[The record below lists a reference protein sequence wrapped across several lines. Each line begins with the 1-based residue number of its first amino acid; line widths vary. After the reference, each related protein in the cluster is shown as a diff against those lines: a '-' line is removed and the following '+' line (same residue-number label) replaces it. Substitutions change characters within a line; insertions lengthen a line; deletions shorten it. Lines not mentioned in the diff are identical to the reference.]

1 MSVVKHPLKPV
12 YDAHSRVLILGTM
25 PSPKSREEGFYYAHP
40 QNRFWRILAAL
51 FQEPLPVSNTEKRA
65 FVLAHH
71 IALWDVLA
79 SCEIQ
84 GAADHSIR
92 RPVAND
98 LRPVLEAAPVRAI
111 FTTGRKAS
119 ELYRRLC
126 LPQTGR
132 ASVYL
137 PSPSA
142 ANCRDCTLEQLVC
155 AYRVLLK
162 YTDF

>member
-51 FQEPLPVSNTEKRA
+51 FQEPLPVSNAEKRA
-65 FVLAHH
+65 FVLAHR

-98 LRPVLEAAPVRAI
+98 LRPVLEAAPVQAI
-111 FTTGRKAS
+111 FTTGRKAT

-132 ASVYL
+132 ASEYL

-142 ANCRDCTLEQLVC
+142 ANCRNCTLEQLVR
-155 AYRVLLK
+155 AYSVVLK